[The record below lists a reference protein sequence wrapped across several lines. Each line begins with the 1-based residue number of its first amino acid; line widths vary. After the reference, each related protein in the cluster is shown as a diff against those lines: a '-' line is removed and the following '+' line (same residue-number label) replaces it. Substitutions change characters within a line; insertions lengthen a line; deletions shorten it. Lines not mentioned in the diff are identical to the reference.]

1 LGSTPMARK
10 SKNKSPAI
18 ERDPNP
24 FMRVS
29 GPFADDILPPVE
41 KRYLDLADIAL
52 GNRAS
57 EPPRPKRRE
66 QVRAASASTQL

>member
-1 LGSTPMARK
+1 MARK
-10 SKNKSPAI
+10 RKKNKSPVI

-29 GPFADDILPPVE
+29 GPFKDDVLPPAG

-52 GNRAS
+52 GNKAS
-57 EPPRPKRRE
+57 ELSPRRKGKQFGSPP
-66 QVRAASASTQL
+66 A

>member
-1 LGSTPMARK
+1 MARK
-10 SKNKSPAI
+10 RTTVRPTI

-29 GPFADDILPPVE
+29 GPFSDDAPVGE

-52 GNRAS
+52 GNKIS
-57 EPPRPKRRE
+57 EPPRYKKPK
-66 QVRAASASTQL
+66 QPNSS